1 MDGTITIVTTSD
13 RQEGPPA
20 PTAQPGV
27 GRHAL
32 LVAAG
37 IFLSRIAGLV
47 RDRIFAHYFG
57 ITYVADAFK
66 AALRIPNTL
75 QNLFGE
81 GVLSASFIPVYAK
94 LIAQKDREEA
104 GRVAGAVFS
113 LLAIITSVL
122 VLVGVLATPYIIDVI
137 AFGFK
142 GETRR
147 LAIQLVRI
155 LFPGV
160 GLLVMSAWCL
170 GILNSHGK
178 FFLSYVSPVL
188 WNAAFIAAML
198 IFRGRDMS
206 YLAVYTA
213 WGSVVGSGLQF
224 LVQLPMV
231 LRLAPELRIFF
242 GSLTGN
248 VRVVIRNF
256 VPVFFSRGVLQL
268 SAYID
273 GLLASL
279 LPVGGVSA
287 LANAQTLYTL
297 PVSLFGM
304 SISAAELPAMSSTL
318 GTDEQV
324 ATTLR
329 QRIAASTKRVGFFV
343 VPSAVGF
350 LALGDVIA
358 AGIYQ
363 TGKFSHADSV
373 KVWTIL
379 AGSGVGL
386 VAATVGRL
394 YSSAYYALRDT
405 RTPVR
410 FAIVRVIL
418 TTVLGY
424 LCSRPLPRLLGV
436 DPFWGAAGLTAS
448 AGFAAWVEF
457 LLLRRGMNFKIGLI
471 EFPSSYFA
479 RLWLAAVIGAAVAWG
494 VKVALPPLKPW
505 IAAMVI
511 LVPYGV
517 VYMGC
522 TALLGVEQ
530 AGALVR
536 RVLRRS

>member
-1 MDGTITIVTTSD
+1 MTTSA
-13 RQEGPPA
+13 RPEGPPTPA
-20 PTAQPGV
+20 AHPGV
-27 GRHAL
+27 GRLAL

-37 IFLSRIAGLV
+37 IFLSRITGLV

-66 AALRIPNTL
+66 AALRIPNML

-94 LIAQKDREEA
+94 LLAQKDREEA

-113 LLAIITSVL
+113 LLAIITSML

-178 FFLSYVSPVL
+178 FFLSYVSPVIV
-188 WNAAFIAAML
+188 NAVFIAVML
-198 IFRGRDMS
+198 TFGRRPDMS
-206 YLAVYTA
+206 HLAVYTA

-242 GSLTGN
+242 RSLTEN

-287 LANAQTLYTL
+287 LANAQALYLL

-304 SISAAELPAMSSTL
+304 SVSAAELPAMSSAV

-350 LALGDVIA
+350 IALGDVITA
-358 AGIYQ
+358 TIYQ
-363 TGKFSHADSV
+363 TGKFSHADAV

-386 VAATVGRL
+386 VASTVGRL

-424 LCSRPLPRLLGV
+424 FCSRPLPRLLGV

-457 LLLRRGMNFKIGLI
+457 TLLRQGMNLKIGRT
-471 EFPSSYFA
+471 EFPTSYFA
-479 RLWLAAVIGAAVAWG
+479 RLWMAAVIAAAAAWG
-494 VKVALPPLKPW
+494 VKLGLPPLKPW
-505 IAAMVI
+505 IAGVLI
-511 LVPYGV
+511 LAPYGA
-517 VYMGC
+517 VYLGC
-522 TALLGVEQ
+522 TMLMGIEQ
-530 AGALVR
+530 ASGLVR
-536 RVLRRS
+536 RVLKKG

>member
-1 MDGTITIVTTSD
+1 
-13 RQEGPPA
+13 
-20 PTAQPGV
+20 V
-27 GRHAL
+27 GRHAF

-94 LIAQKDREEA
+94 LLAQKNREEA

-113 LLAIITSVL
+113 LLALITSVL

-188 WNAAFIAAML
+188 WNAAFIAAMVA
-198 IFRGRDMS
+198 FRGNDMS
-206 YLAVYTA
+206 HLAVYTA

-224 LVQLPMV
+224 LAQIPMV

-242 GSLTGN
+242 RSLTEN

-256 VPVFFSRGVLQL
+256 IPVFFSRGVLQL

-279 LPVGGVSA
+279 LPVGGVSS

-318 GTDEQV
+318 GTDEQI

-350 LALGDVIA
+350 IALGDVITA
-358 AGIYQ
+358 MIYQ
-363 TGKFSHADSV
+363 TGKFSHADAV

-386 VAATVGRL
+386 VASTVGRL

-405 RTPVR
+405 RTPLR

-418 TTVLGY
+418 TTALGY
-424 LCSRPLPRLLGV
+424 FCSRPLPKLLGV

-457 LLLRRGMNFKIGLI
+457 VLLRRGMNLKIGRS
-471 EFPSSYFA
+471 EFPASYFA
-479 RLWLAAVIGAAVAWG
+479 RLWAAAIVGAAVAWG
-494 VKVALPPLKPW
+494 VKIGLHPQRPVLNGLL
-505 IAAMVI
+505 I
-511 LVPYGV
+511 LVPYGA
-517 VYMGC
+517 VYLGC
-522 TALLGVEQ
+522 TSLMGIEQ

>member
-1 MDGTITIVTTSD
+1 
-13 RQEGPPA
+13 
-20 PTAQPGV
+20 V
-27 GRHAL
+27 GRQAF

-94 LIAQKDREEA
+94 LIAQKNREEA

-113 LLAIITSVL
+113 LLALITSVL

-198 IFRGRDMS
+198 AFRGQDMS
-206 YLAVYTA
+206 HLAVYTA

-242 GSLTGN
+242 SSLTDN

-350 LALGDVIA
+350 IALGDVITA
-358 AGIYQ
+358 AIYQ
-363 TGKFSHADSV
+363 TGKFSHADAI

-386 VAATVGRL
+386 VASTVGRL

-410 FAIVRVIL
+410 FGIVRVIL

-457 LLLRRGMNFKIGLI
+457 VLLRRGMNLKIGRS
-471 EFPSSYFA
+471 EFPTSYFA
-479 RLWLAAVIGAAVAWG
+479 KLWGAALIGAAVAWG
-494 VKVALPPLKPW
+494 VKLALHPQRPIIGGLL
-505 IAAMVI
+505 I
-511 LVPYGV
+511 LVPYGA
-517 VYMGC
+517 VYLGC
-522 TALLGVEQ
+522 TAMLGIEQ
-530 AGALVR
+530 ASGLVR
-536 RVLRRS
+536 RVFSKPRA